1 MSLLL
6 TWNTSIFTH
15 SFLSMPAREIF
26 TIFLFLVS
34 LCIPIKIV
42 LQIFFT
48 NWYEV
53 SKYQCLVCLGFLWS
67 DLFGRVWNYNQ
78 QKVVV
83 NVFIKYLFSHARKI
97 FGKANISYPLIHTL
111 TCVYQVV
118 KNFSFSEN
126 FAYLLNEWSLRWYDC
141 SSNVE
146 IHFLSNIVWTT

>member
-1 MSLLL
+1 
-6 TWNTSIFTH
+6 
-15 SFLSMPAREIF
+15 MPAREIF
-26 TIFLFLVS
+26 IIFLFLVS

-83 NVFIKYLFSHARKI
+83 NVFIKKYLFSHARKI

-111 TCVYQVV
+111 TCVYHGV